1 MASVPN
7 ARLFAEGGVSGF
19 VGGAVATV
27 VWLGA
32 ESAGVP
38 IVADVPNVGLTELQ
52 WPNFLAAGVFS
63 GLGAALVALL
73 ADGRRASRRIFT
85 GTALVALALSM
96 APLFFQPDAVALS
109 TRITLA
115 LTHVVVYL
123 LVVPRLAGRL
133 RAR

>member
-19 VGGAVATV
+19 IGGAVATV

-32 ESAGVP
+32 ERAGVP
-38 IVADVPNVGLTELQ
+38 IVAEVPNVGLTALE
-52 WPNFLAAGVFS
+52 WPNFLAAGVGA

-73 ADGRRASRRIFT
+73 VDGRRGSRRLFT
-85 GTALVALALSM
+85 GTALVVLALSM
-96 APLFFQPDAVALS
+96 APLFVQPEVVALS

-115 LTHVVVYL
+115 FTHVVVYL
-123 LVVPRLAGRL
+123 LVVPRLASRL

>member
-19 VGGAVATV
+19 IGGAVATV
-27 VWLGA
+27 LWLGA

-38 IVADVPNVGLTELQ
+38 IVADVPNVGLAELQ
-52 WPNFLAAGVFS
+52 WPNFLVAGVS
-63 GLGAALVALL
+63 AGLGAALVALL
-73 ADGRRASRRIFT
+73 VDGRRSSRRVFT
-85 GTALVALALSM
+85 GASLVALALSM
-96 APLFFQPDAVALS
+96 APLFLQPESVPLS
-109 TRITLA
+109 TRLTLA
-115 LTHVVVYL
+115 LTHVAVYL